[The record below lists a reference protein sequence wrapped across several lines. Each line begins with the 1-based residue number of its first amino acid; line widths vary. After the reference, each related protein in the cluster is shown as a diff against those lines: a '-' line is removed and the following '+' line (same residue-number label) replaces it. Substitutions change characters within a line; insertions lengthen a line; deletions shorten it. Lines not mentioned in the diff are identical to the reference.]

1 MLVQT
6 KEILIIM
13 VKKTALLGMLTSL
26 ALIASYI
33 ETLIPVPIP
42 VPGVKLGLANLIILI
57 VLKLYG
63 AKEGLLLNI
72 LRILLAGFLF
82 GSFSTILY
90 SLAGG
95 LLSFAV
101 MGVLLK
107 TKLFS
112 LIGVSIA
119 GGVCH
124 NLGQLLLAI
133 VVLNSAA
140 LLSYMPVL
148 LISGLLTGL
157 LIGIGAE
164 QILRHLP
171 KNL

>member
-42 VPGVKLGLANLIILI
+42 VPGVKLGLATLIILI

-112 LIGVSIA
+112 LMGVSIA

-124 NLGQLLLAI
+124 NLGQLLLAS
-133 VVLNSAA
+133 VSLNSAA

>member
-33 ETLIPVPIP
+33 ETLIPVPIT

-112 LIGVSIA
+112 LMGVSIA

>member
-1 MLVQT
+1 
-6 KEILIIM
+6 M

-57 VLKLYG
+57 ILKLYG
-63 AKEGLLLNI
+63 AKEGLLINI

-95 LLSFAV
+95 LLSFA
-101 MGVLLK
+101 MMAMLLK
-107 TKLFS
+107 TKFFS
-112 LIGVSIA
+112 LTGVSIA

-124 NLGQLLLAI
+124 NLGQLALAI
-133 VVLNSAA
+133 VVLDSAA
-140 LLSYMPVL
+140 LLSYIPVL
-148 LISGLLTGL
+148 LISGLITGL

-164 QILRHLP
+164 QVLKHLP

>member
-112 LIGVSIA
+112 LVGVSIA

>member
-1 MLVQT
+1 
-6 KEILIIM
+6 M

>member
-6 KEILIIM
+6 KEIMIIM

-112 LIGVSIA
+112 LMGVSIA

-148 LISGLLTGL
+148 LISGLFTGL

>member
-1 MLVQT
+1 
-6 KEILIIM
+6 M

-112 LIGVSIA
+112 LMGVSIA

>member
-1 MLVQT
+1 
-6 KEILIIM
+6 M

-112 LIGVSIA
+112 LMGVSIA

-148 LISGLLTGL
+148 LISGLFTGL

>member
-112 LIGVSIA
+112 LMGVSIA